1 METIAG
7 IEGVVSIDVDEKDR
21 KITVIGDADPV
32 CLTASLRKFGFA
44 DLVSVGPSKEPKPNN
59 PGPEKKPEP
68 DKKQQDKKTEADKK
82 DAEKK
87 PDKKQ
92 AEKNP
97 DKKGAEK
104 NPTEQK
110 ASEKKAADKQEPS
123 QQNYTYIILP
133 KSCDHC
139 CTDTYYWSE
148 ENPNACCIV

>member
-68 DKKQQDKKTEADKK
+68 DKKQQDKKTE
-82 DAEKK
+82 
-87 PDKKQ
+87 
-92 AEKNP
+92 P

>member
-82 DAEKK
+82 
-87 PDKKQ
+87 
-92 AEKNP
+92 
-97 DKKGAEK
+97 GAEK

-148 ENPNACCIV
+148 ENPNACCIVWISWSIL

>member
-82 DAEKK
+82 
-87 PDKKQ
+87 
-92 AEKNP
+92 
-97 DKKGAEK
+97 GAEK

>member
-1 METIAG
+1 METLAR

-21 KITVIGDADPV
+21 KITVIGDTDPV

-44 DLVSVGPSKEPKPNN
+44 DLVSVGPSKEPKPSN

-68 DKKQQDKKTEADKK
+68 DKKQPDKKPEADKQQ
-82 DAEKK
+82 AEKK

-97 DKKGAEK
+97 
-104 NPTEQK
+104 TEQK
-110 ASEKKAADKQEPS
+110 VSEKKAADKQEEL
-123 QQNYTYIILP
+123 QQNFTYIILP
-133 KSCDHC
+133 KSCDHHC
-139 CTDTYYWSE
+139 STYTYYMSE